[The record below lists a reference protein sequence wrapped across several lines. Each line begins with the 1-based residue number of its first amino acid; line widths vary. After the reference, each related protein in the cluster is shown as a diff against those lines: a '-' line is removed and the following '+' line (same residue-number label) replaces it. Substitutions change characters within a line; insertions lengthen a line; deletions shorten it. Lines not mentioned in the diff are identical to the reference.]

1 MKQFW
6 QVVAPR
12 YKDNPNVIYEI
23 TNEPLFNFTEYY
35 NINQGDYYNTNG
47 TSFKN
52 DLLEIY
58 DQVRADAPERQV
70 IMFSFNGI
78 HQSTMENAIN
88 AYRNDI
94 DWDKTSV
101 GYHMYQQDNGQ
112 LPRKLSRNYRMICT
126 EWDYANSG
134 HSYVKTV
141 DGYEENSQ
149 TLELY
154 QHSWLDWSSWND
166 VSLNSIDNYLIPDAT
181 SKGYKWWNVAPTSN
195 KKITF
200 RAKGTSGTENV
211 RVLVNN
217 QVVQNFSLSNQLD
230 NYTTT
235 TPLTGDVKL
244 EFTNNSS
251 GSTNVHTDYLA
262 FGDMIKDSEE
272 MVENT
277 GVYQNGSCGGML
289 SDKLN
294 CSGYINYGEFSSANI
309 GGNYNVTVRA
319 KGITGQEKIRLLIGS
334 LVIKEWRLTN
344 SFVNYVASTNLDGEI
359 KIQYINDTETG
370 GDVQV
375 DFIELGAIIF
385 QAEDMPTN
393 TGVWTGT
400 TCGGIQSCNGYIAFP
415 SRSASQSLDYN
426 ITIRA
431 KGINSQETIRL
442 LVGDIL
448 INEWTLTSSFFDYTA
463 TTNLDGIIKV
473 QYIND
478 TESRGDVQID
488 NVKLGI
494 TNIYEAED
502 MPTNTGVWT
511 GTTCGGLQSEFMHC
525 NGFIAFPSRFAGQS
539 VNYNV
544 TVRSKGVGNQEIIRM
559 FAGNVVIGEW
569 TLTNSFV
576 DYTATTNLDGTIKVQ
591 YVNDAQTGGDV
602 QVDYVKFGSS
612 TIYEAEDMSTNTG
625 VWTGTTCGGLQS
637 EFLHCNGYIAF
648 PSYFQNTSKI
658 DNSTKQFSNLVDVDS
673 ELPLK
678 LYPNPVSINGNLY
691 FETIHLF
698 NDTSIKVMDVMGNI
712 VYTGTLKKG
721 KSIKCLNLRDTGI
734 TSSGLYFIRFDDGM
748 KTKVNKVL
756 VR

>member
-262 FGDMIKDSEE
+262 FGDMIKDSED

-277 GVYQNGSCGGML
+277 GVFQNGSCGGIL
-289 SDKLN
+289 SDELN
-294 CSGYINYGEFSSANI
+294 CNGYINYGNFTSSEGSGELYNIVVRARGTQGDEVLQISVGSVLIDEVILSSTMADYTFSSDLN
-309 GGNYNVTVRA
+309 GNV
-319 KGITGQEKIRLLIGS
+319 K
-334 LVIKEWRLTN
+334 
-344 SFVNYVASTNLDGEI
+344 
-359 KIQYINDTETG
+359 
-370 GDVQV
+370 V
-375 DFIELGAIIF
+375 DFINDAGSRDVQIDHVRLGSVTHE
-385 QAEDMPTN
+385 AEGMPIH
-393 TGVWTGT
+393 TGIWNPSESKCNGMFSEWIH
-400 TCGGIQSCNGYIAFP
+400 CGGYIVFP
-415 SRSASQSLDYN
+415 SNSASQSL
-426 ITIRA
+426 
-431 KGINSQETIRL
+431 
-442 LVGDIL
+442 
-448 INEWTLTSSFFDYTA
+448 
-463 TTNLDGIIKV
+463 
-473 QYIND
+473 
-478 TESRGDVQID
+478 
-488 NVKLGI
+488 
-494 TNIYEAED
+494 
-502 MPTNTGVWT
+502 
-511 GTTCGGLQSEFMHC
+511 
-525 NGFIAFPSRFAGQS
+525 
-539 VNYNV
+539 
-544 TVRSKGVGNQEIIRM
+544 
-559 FAGNVVIGEW
+559 
-569 TLTNSFV
+569 
-576 DYTATTNLDGTIKVQ
+576 
-591 YVNDAQTGGDV
+591 
-602 QVDYVKFGSS
+602 
-612 TIYEAEDMSTNTG
+612 STNDF
-625 VWTGTTCGGLQS
+625 VKSL
-637 EFLHCNGYIAF
+637 NA
-648 PSYFQNTSKI
+648 N
-658 DNSTKQFSNLVDVDS
+658 
-673 ELPLK
+673 
-678 LYPNPVSINGNLY
+678 LYPNPVKLHTAFTISINGEVSNNISIEVYDALGH
-691 FETIHLF
+691 TLF
-698 NDTSIKVMDVMGNI
+698 VNQFKNKQSLKLITPSALNI
-712 VYTGTLKKG
+712 RKK
-721 KSIKCLNLRDTGI
+721 
-734 TSSGLYFIRFDDGM
+734 GLYFVRINNV
-748 KTKVNKVL
+748 TKKLIVN
-756 VR
+756 